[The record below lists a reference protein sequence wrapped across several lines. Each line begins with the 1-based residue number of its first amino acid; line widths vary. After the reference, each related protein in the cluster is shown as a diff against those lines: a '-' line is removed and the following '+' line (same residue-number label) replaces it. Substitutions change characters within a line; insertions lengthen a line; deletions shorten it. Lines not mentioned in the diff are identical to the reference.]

1 MLEKDRATLKEASPY
16 NGVLSREQFLF
27 FETRTVAQ
35 LMSEGLDKTE
45 IVDRIV
51 RENLFQYPTEK
62 SVAQMARTC
71 IYRLE
76 ALEDVGLIEAIAT
89 QPSAVTKQ
97 ICLYAMMRRYR
108 LVWDFMITVI
118 GEKYKTL
125 DMTLRKSD
133 INGFFSRL
141 KEQDDWVATWSE
153 STVNRIKQVLRR
165 TLVETEYLDDVQSEL
180 LNPVLISTIL
190 ESAIRKQGLD
200 IALPAFNCLT

>member
-1 MLEKDRATLKEASPY
+1 MLEKVRATLKEASPY

-141 KEQDDWVATWSE
+141 QEQDDWVATWSE

>member
-141 KEQDDWVATWSE
+141 QEQDDWVATWSE

>member
-1 MLEKDRATLKEASPY
+1 M
-16 NGVLSREQFLF
+16 
-27 FETRTVAQ
+27 
-35 LMSEGLDKTE
+35 
-45 IVDRIV
+45 
-51 RENLFQYPTEK
+51 
-62 SVAQMARTC
+62 
-71 IYRLE
+71 
-76 ALEDVGLIEAIAT
+76 GLIEAIAT

-141 KEQDDWVATWSE
+141 QEQDDWVATWSE